1 MRKLSACLLIVLLL
15 CGCSN
20 EEETKKQVKKTKV
33 SELNCEVN
41 LPDNFKIRFKNSL
54 EEDYTIYKLKTE
66 KILVIVNNNIFA
78 DNMEYYQEVTK
89 DSKTGWVH
97 LKQETDYEFG
107 WMLEEKIYSEQEV
120 EEVLNQKMG
129 KILTGCNDLKREIY
143 HYPNEEIANVNA
155 LKFKSLTEENYQ
167 ALLHPEYRISLKYS
181 NSDMKI
187 ETLLFFDNITSIVDI
202 TLPNT
207 YLFDIKL

>member
-54 EEDYTIYKLKTE
+54 EEDYTIYKLQTE
-66 KILVIVNNNIFA
+66 KILVIVDNNVFT

-89 DSKTGWVH
+89 DSKIGWVH

-120 EEVLNQKMG
+120 EEVLSQKMG
-129 KILTGCNDLKREIY
+129 KILTGCNDLKKEIY
-143 HYPNEEIANVNA
+143 HYPNEKIVNVNA

-167 ALLHPEYRISLKYS
+167 TLLHPKYRISLKYS
-181 NSDMKI
+181 NIDINI

>member
-20 EEETKKQVKKTKV
+20 EEKTKKQVKKTKV

-41 LPDNFKIRFKNSL
+41 LPDNFKIRFKNSF
-54 EEDYTIYKLKTE
+54 EEDYTIYKLQTE
-66 KILVIVNNNIFA
+66 KILVIVNNNVFT

-120 EEVLNQKMG
+120 EELLSQKMG
-129 KILTGCNDLKREIY
+129 KILTGCNDFKKEIY
-143 HYPNEEIANVNA
+143 HYPNEEIVNVNA

-167 ALLHPEYRISLKYS
+167 VLLHPEYRISLKYS
-181 NSDMKI
+181 NSDMNI